1 MSAYLR
7 RSCFCSHRLF
17 VFKEW
22 DKSVSYFCPMLVFF
36 LKFPKNLAFGRLLF
50 KIRVCSKTDF

>member
-1 MSAYLR
+1 MLFKFLLISAYLR

-22 DKSVSYFCPMLVFF
+22 DKSVSYFCPTLLV
-36 LKFPKNLAFGRLLF
+36 LHIQ
-50 KIRVCSKTDF
+50 IR

>member
-1 MSAYLR
+1 MSAYFR

-36 LKFPKNLAFGRLLF
+36 EISEKPGFWTPFIQN
-50 KIRVCSKTDF
+50 